1 MKKDLTQREE
11 TLEEMIEGTTNAGMS
26 IQQSKEALLSFRL
39 KATIRDLTSMLKD
52 RDQTIEALKR
62 NMKVSKLEETQKELE
77 VY

>member
-1 MKKDLTQREE
+1 M
-11 TLEEMIEGTTNAGMS
+11 
-26 IQQSKEALLSFRL
+26 LSFRL